1 MHLFHYDEIEKWW
14 LYDSNEKPSKLSLE
28 LKQTQKLWINRR
40 YIIILSDTR
49 SNQIPTRSKKGKLNP
64 NFDTIIKIQGKE
76 AADAERIGLSN
87 FLHANRKGFRFWC
100 CPHIDRWHV
109 NLLQKKIILENGEW
123 SLSCSRIVFHP
134 ACGPSMWNLDHFY
147 VTRVE
152 TAYSYRFDAYTSIAS
167 AARELIEIYF
177 KIN

>member
-1 MHLFHYDEIEKWW
+1 MHLFHYDKIEKWW

-76 AADAERIGLSN
+76 AAGAERIGLSN
-87 FLHANRKGFRFWC
+87 FCMLIARVFDFDVARISTGDMSICYKKNLFW
-100 CPHIDRWHV
+100 
-109 NLLQKKIILENGEW
+109 KMENGRFLVHG
-123 SLSCSRIVFHP
+123 SYFILLAAQV
-134 ACGPSMWNLDHFY
+134 CGIWITFM
-147 VTRVE
+147 
-152 TAYSYRFDAYTSIAS
+152 
-167 AARELIEIYF
+167 
-177 KIN
+177 